1 MEKLKLKVKNIP
13 IYIIILVLSIISSI
27 SFSIYNYAKA
37 NNEYEI
43 HISKGTK
50 LDTLLVAN
58 SPMEIGRLK
67 KDENAYVED
76 YKLCTDNKDYFVKIN
91 TSVVESIY
99 IKFIGNGGRVIFN
112 GQEMQIEDG
121 VYANYIKIIDS
132 IKNCINKM
140 TLIYFVI
147 SLIVMTICVWVIA
160 NYFDKIKN
168 DTIKWYNI
176 PLALLTLFVVY
187 YSCFYLSYSILKE
200 FVIVPIIALLVY
212 VIYCISKS
220 KEKKFENIYAA
231 IVVFVGIALIF
242 LVPPCNVPDEASHF
256 ARAYRDSLL
265 VTPEDDGY
273 FNFPEAIDNLWY
285 KFTNNLHMTE
295 NKIYGT
301 AYLSEVFGN
310 NNYELNDSY
319 TNYKNVKYLSFVPYV
334 PTAIIVFI
342 GRNIGAPAL
351 LLLLLGRLANF
362 IIASIICYFAIKKVP
377 HFKKLF
383 LVVCLFPIFIQQTAA
398 INMDYLTDSIS
409 VLLVAQIIAMI
420 YKKQK
425 IVLKEFVYL
434 GLTCFVLSI
443 SKFGYFPLLLLMFL
457 IPNDNFKNKKIAIIT
472 KIVFFMFTFVFSFF
486 VSISA
491 TTDSMQDTSL
501 YGIKYFFTNPI
512 DSIKIML
519 NAVFG
524 RVDQDI
530 IRGFID
536 CFAYSNVW
544 HKGPFYLAIIGMYV
558 LLILVHDD
566 DDKSLDIINRGVYL
580 ISALM
585 IIAIVYAIAF
595 SQFTHKGSTSITGLQ
610 ARYFLPIALPLYIGL
625 SNSKIKIDMPNKKVM
640 YSIMICVTFAISF
653 ITLTMAFS

>member
-187 YSCFYLSYSILKE
+187 YSCFYLSYSVLKE

-256 ARAYRDSLL
+256 ARAYKDSLL

-301 AYLSEVFGN
+301 AYLSEAFGN

-362 IIASIICYFAIKKVP
+362 IIACIICYFAIKKVP

-383 LVVCLFPIFIQQTAA
+383 LIVCLFPIFIQQTAA

-409 VLLVAQIIAMI
+409 VLLVAQIISMI
-420 YKKQK
+420 YKNQK
-425 IVLKEFVYL
+425 IALKEFAYL
-434 GLTCFVLSI
+434 GVICFVLSI
-443 SKFGYFPLLLLMFL
+443 SKFGYFPLLLLVFL
-457 IPNDNFKNKKIAIIT
+457 IPNDNFKNKKTAIIT
-472 KIVFFMFTFVFSFF
+472 KTLFLMCTLVFSFF
-486 VSISA
+486 VSISV
-491 TTDSMQDTSL
+491 TTDSMQNEEV

-512 DSIKIML
+512 DSIKVML

-524 RVDQDI
+524 RIDQDI

-544 HKGPFYLAIIGMYV
+544 HKGPFYLAIIIMYI
-558 LLILVHDD
+558 LLIFAHDEND
-566 DDKSLDIINRGVYL
+566 QPVNNIHRTVYILSSLIV
-580 ISALM
+580 
-585 IIAIVYAIAF
+585 IAIVYAIAF
-595 SQFTHKGSTSITGLQ
+595 SQWTIKGASSISGVQ
-610 ARYFLPIALPLYIGL
+610 ARYFLPVSLPLYIGL
-625 SNSKIKIDMPNKKVM
+625 SNSKIKIDVSDKKVM
-640 YSIMICVTFAISF
+640 YSIMICITFAISF

>member
-256 ARAYRDSLL
+256 ARAYKDSLL

-301 AYLSEVFGN
+301 AYLSEAFGN

-420 YKKQK
+420 YKNQK
-425 IVLKEFVYL
+425 IALKEFAYL
-434 GLTCFVLSI
+434 GVICFVLSI
-443 SKFGYFPLLLLMFL
+443 SKFGYFPLLLLVFL
-457 IPNDNFKNKKIAIIT
+457 IPNDNFKNKKTAIIT
-472 KIVFFMFTFVFSFF
+472 KTLFLMCTLVFSFF
-486 VSISA
+486 VSISV
-491 TTDSMQDTSL
+491 TTDSMQNEEV

-512 DSIKIML
+512 DSIKVML

-524 RVDQDI
+524 RIDQDI

-544 HKGPFYLAIIGMYV
+544 HKGPFYLAIIIMYI
-558 LLILVHDD
+558 LLIFAHDEND
-566 DDKSLDIINRGVYL
+566 QPVNNIHRTVYILSSLIV
-580 ISALM
+580 
-585 IIAIVYAIAF
+585 IAIVYAIAF
-595 SQFTHKGSTSITGLQ
+595 SQWTIKGASSISGVQ
-610 ARYFLPIALPLYIGL
+610 ARYFLPVSLPLYIGL
-625 SNSKIKIDMPNKKVM
+625 SNSKIKIDVSDKKVM
-640 YSIMICVTFAISF
+640 YSIMICITFAISF

>member
-1 MEKLKLKVKNIP
+1 MEKLKLRVKNIP
-13 IYIIILVLSIISSI
+13 IYIIILVLSIISAI
-27 SFSIYNYAKA
+27 SFSIYNYAKT

-67 KDENAYVED
+67 KDDSAYVED
-76 YKLCTDNKDYFVKIN
+76 YKLCTESEDYSVTIN
-91 TSVVESIY
+91 TSVVESLY
-99 IKFIGNGGRVIFN
+99 VKFIGDGAKVFLN
-112 GQEMQIEDG
+112 GQEVKIEDG

-132 IKNCINKM
+132 IINCVNSM
-140 TLIYFVI
+140 TLIYFLI
-147 SLIVMTICVWVIA
+147 SLVIMTICVLVIA

-176 PLALLTLFVVY
+176 PLALISLFIIY
-187 YSCFYLSYSILKE
+187 YSCFYLSYSMLKE
-200 FVIVPIIALLVY
+200 FVIVPIICLLVY
-212 VIYCISKS
+212 VVYCISKS

-231 IVVFVGIALIF
+231 IVVFVGIAIMF

-256 ARAYRDSLL
+256 ARAYKDSLI

-301 AYLSEVFGN
+301 AYLSEAFGN
-310 NNYELNDSY
+310 NSYELNTSY
-319 TNYKNVKYLSFVPYV
+319 TNYKNVKYLSFVPYI
-334 PTAIIVFI
+334 PTAIIIFI
-342 GRNIGAPAL
+342 GRHIGVPAL

-362 IIASIICYFAIKKVP
+362 IIACIICYFAIKKVP

-383 LVVCLFPIFIQQTAA
+383 LIVCLFPIFIQQTAA

-409 VLLVAQIIAMI
+409 VLLVAQIISMI
-420 YKKQK
+420 YKNQK
-425 IVLKEFVYL
+425 IALKEFAYL
-434 GLTCFVLSI
+434 GVICFVLSI
-443 SKFGYFPLLLLMFL
+443 SKFGYFPLLLLVFL
-457 IPNDNFKNKKIAIIT
+457 IPNDNFKNKKTAIIT
-472 KIVFFMFTFVFSFF
+472 KTLFFMCTFVFSFF

-512 DSIKIML
+512 DSIKVML

-524 RVDQDI
+524 RIDQDI

-544 HKGPFYLAIIGMYV
+544 HKGPFYLSIIGIYV
-558 LLILVHDD
+558 LLILVNDE
-566 DDKSLDIINRGVYL
+566 DDKPLDIIHRCTYL
-580 ISALM
+580 VSALM

-625 SNSKIKIDMPNKKVM
+625 SNSKVKIDVSNKKVM

>member
-67 KDENAYVED
+67 KDESAYVED

-256 ARAYRDSLL
+256 ARAYKDSLL

-301 AYLSEVFGN
+301 AYLSEAFGN

-334 PTAIIVFI
+334 PTAIIIFI
-342 GRNIGAPAL
+342 GRHIGAPAL

-362 IIASIICYFAIKKVP
+362 IIACIICYFAIKKVP

-383 LVVCLFPIFIQQTAA
+383 LIVCLFPIFIQQIAA

-409 VLLVAQIIAMI
+409 VLLVAQIISMI
-420 YKKQK
+420 YKNQK
-425 IVLKEFVYL
+425 IALKEFAYL
-434 GLTCFVLSI
+434 GVICFVLSI
-443 SKFGYFPLLLLMFL
+443 SKFGYFPLLLLVFL
-457 IPNDNFKNKKIAIIT
+457 IPNDNFKNKKTAIIT
-472 KIVFFMFTFVFSFF
+472 KTLFLMCTLVFSFF
-486 VSISA
+486 VSISV
-491 TTDSMQDTSL
+491 TTDSMQNEEV

-512 DSIKIML
+512 DSIKVML

-524 RVDQDI
+524 RIDQDI

-544 HKGPFYLAIIGMYV
+544 HKGPFYLAIIIMYI
-558 LLILVHDD
+558 LLIFAHDEND
-566 DDKSLDIINRGVYL
+566 QPVNNIHRTVYILSSLIV
-580 ISALM
+580 
-585 IIAIVYAIAF
+585 IAIVYAIAF
-595 SQFTHKGSTSITGLQ
+595 SQWTIKGASSISGVQ
-610 ARYFLPIALPLYIGL
+610 ARYFLPVSLPLYIGL
-625 SNSKIKIDMPNKKVM
+625 SNSRIKIDVSDKKVM
-640 YSIMICVTFAISF
+640 YSIMICITFAISF